1 MARPFKWVVEIEV
14 DPSWVAD
21 GFDMNDERAHS
32 MLAKALPYAYNHELK
47 ARVLRAP
54 SADRIARQ
62 QGYKSARDPR
72 LLKHKGRS

>member
-1 MARPFKWVVEIEV
+1 
-14 DPSWVAD
+14 
-21 GFDMNDERAHS
+21 MNDERAHS